1 MTDLPLSPSALAEV
15 EAALAEMT
23 EPGRW
28 MLWTSCSWRRIGLD
42 DQSTPV
48 IEPTRHPHDG
58 HPDLSARREDLDGL
72 IAIVNHA
79 PALLHAAREC
89 ERLREDIEYH
99 ARQHE
104 AYRRKCRHYE
114 EAVCVQGIGPVRL
127 HQDGAVTKE
136 IDHRKLG
143 ALFHDANA
151 AITLRADLARL
162 RSENEQA
169 WEQSGSDRCRA
180 NDLENERDELLK
192 EVNRLRALEGS

>member
-1 MTDLPLSPSALAEV
+1 MSGLSPSALAEV
-15 EAALAEMT
+15 EARLNGQGE
-23 EPGRW
+23 W
-28 MLWTSCSWRRIGLD
+28 SI
-42 DQSTPV
+42 STGE
-48 IEPTRHPHDG
+48 IR
-58 HPDLSARREDLDGL
+58 
-72 IAIVNHA
+72 
-79 PALLHAAREC
+79 ALLHAAREC

-151 AITLRADLARL
+151 AITLRADNA
-162 RSENEQA
+162 
-169 WEQSGSDRCRA
+169 
-180 NDLENERDELLK
+180 
-192 EVNRLRALEGS
+192 RLRALLTDHDIDPDQPTQE